1 MMSEV
6 LHAMNRERII
16 RIALV
21 LGVMMLGIFIIERLW
36 AFGQTLSGVLSTLA
50 GAWFLAFAAH
60 PFIVMLNRTI
70 IPVPLVRWVER
81 RYGAAPARGL
91 ARWHLPYG
99 IAVLVVY
106 VVMIVLVVGLATISV
121 AAIIPQATDL
131 IAKLPEISSRLPSMI
146 VDAWAAIAQR
156 FGFDPNAIT
165 SVVSAQEISSRI
177 AQLAGSA
184 AQQALIIVTGTA
196 TLIGQFFLM
205 LILSLYIVTEGKL
218 IERQFF
224 ALLPGA
230 WHAFTHV
237 VLDAVNRAFGGYL
250 RGNVF
255 SSVVRA
261 IFTIALFSLFGV
273 NFGIVLALVY
283 ALLSLIPLIGSP
295 VAILIAAIVTLV
307 VRPDAV
313 LPVVLILFVFDQV
326 VAYVVIPR
334 IMSDSVGVP
343 GLIGLISISIG
354 VQLFGFWGLV
364 FSVPAMGAVYT
375 VLFEYYL
382 PRRRR
387 AEGLPEVD
395 PELEKLLGVKHRKP
409 TAALSSKGTSVTTSP
424 QTLSRP

>member
-1 MMSEV
+1 
-6 LHAMNRERII
+6 MNRERVF
-16 RIALV
+16 RIALILGVFV
-21 LGVMMLGIFIIERLW
+21 LGIVIVERLW
-36 AFGQTLSGVLSTLA
+36 ALGQTLAGVLSTLA

-60 PFIVMLNRTI
+60 PFIVMLNRALF
-70 IPVPLVRWVER
+70 PVPLMKWVER
-81 RYGAAPARGL
+81 RYGAAAARGL

-106 VVMIVLVVGLATISV
+106 VIMIVIVVGLATIIV

-146 VDAWAAIAQR
+146 VEAWATIAQR
-156 FGFDPNAIT
+156 FGFNPNAIT

-177 AQLAGSA
+177 AQLAGSV
-184 AQQALIIVTGTA
+184 AQQALLIVTGTA

-205 LILSLYIVTEGKL
+205 LVLSLYIVTEGKL

-230 WHAFTHV
+230 WHNFIHV
-237 VLDAVNRAFGGYL
+237 LLDAVNRAFGGYL

-255 SSVVRA
+255 SAVVRG
-261 IFTIALFSLFGV
+261 IFTVALFSLFGV

-313 LPVVLILFVFDQV
+313 LPVVIILFVFDQI
-326 VAYVVIPR
+326 VAYVIIPR

-375 VLFEYYL
+375 ILFEYYL

-387 AEGLPEVD
+387 AEGLPESD
-395 PELEKLLGVKHRKP
+395 PELEKFLGVKHRKP
-409 TAALSSKGTSVTTSP
+409 TPAPKAPAVSSSP